1 MHVNSTDAITAIR
14 GAALTFTADPFLDDP
29 ASCVRYES
37 DAIVVMAK
45 GHIIDFGPAGEVAG
59 RLRAGTQVRH
69 YGDALIT
76 AGFVDAHVHYP
87 QTEIIA
93 SYGKQLLDWLNDY
106 TFPAER
112 AFADT
117 GHARRIAKSF
127 LQECLRAGTT
137 TSAVFCTVH
146 PGSVDMFFEEAEAL
160 GMRMLAGKVLMDRNA
175 PEALRDTAQSG
186 YDDSKALLQRWHGRG
201 RLLYCVTPRFAATS
215 SPAQLDAAGALW
227 REHPGTY
234 LQSHIAESRNE
245 VAWVKELFPERSAYL
260 DVYDHHGAL
269 GPRAIYGHGIW
280 LSERELARC
289 HETGTAIAHCP
300 TSNTFLGSGL
310 FRLHEARRA
319 PRSVRV
325 ALATD
330 IGGGTRFSMLATMHE
345 AYKVA
350 QLNGHALTATQAFYL
365 ATRGGAHALYL
376 DDRIGSIAP
385 GMEADV
391 VVLDL
396 KSTPLI
402 ARRMAHCRDLAEAL
416 FVQMT
421 LGDERAVRATYIAGR
436 LAYDRDGHQPADC

>member
-1 MHVNSTDAITAIR
+1 MTAKPIGAVTAIR
-14 GAALTFTADPFLDDP
+14 GGVLTFTGDPFLEDP
-29 ASCVRYES
+29 ASCTRYES
-37 DAIVVMAK
+37 DAIVVMAD
-45 GHIIDFGPAGEVAG
+45 GRILDFGPAQQVAA
-59 RLRAGTQVRH
+59 RIPAGTPVTH
-69 YGDALIT
+69 YADALIT

-93 SYGKQLLDWLNDY
+93 SYGKQLLDWLSAY
-106 TFPAER
+106 TFPAEQ
-112 AFADT
+112 AFAQPE
-117 GHARRIAKSF
+117 HARRVAKFF
-127 LQECLRAGTT
+127 LQECLRVGTT

-146 PGSVDMFFEEAEAL
+146 PGSVDAFFGEAEAL

-175 PEALRDTAQSG
+175 PEALCDTVQSG
-186 YDDSKALLQRWHGRG
+186 YDDSKAALLRWHDRG

-215 SPAQLDAAGALW
+215 SPAQLDAASALW

-234 LQSHIAESRNE
+234 LQSHIAENRNE
-245 VAWVKELFPERSAYL
+245 MAWVKELFPDRSGYL

-280 LSERELARC
+280 LNESELARC

-310 FRLHEARRA
+310 FKLHEARKA
-319 PRSVRV
+319 ARSVRV

-350 QLNGHALTATQAFYL
+350 QLNGQALTAAQAFYL

-376 DDRIGSIAP
+376 DDRIGSVAP
-385 GMEADV
+385 AMEADV

-402 ARRMAHCRDLAEAL
+402 ACRMQHCRDLTEAL

-421 LGDERAVRATYIAGR
+421 LGDDRAVRATYVAGR
-436 LAYDRDGHQPADC
+436 LAYDRDG

>member
-1 MHVNSTDAITAIR
+1 MLANSPGAVTAIR
-14 GAALTFTADPFLDDP
+14 GAALTFTGDPFLEDVE
-29 ASCVRYES
+29 SCMRYES
-37 DAIVVMAK
+37 DALVVMGNGRIA
-45 GHIIDFGPAGEVAG
+45 DFGPAAQVAS
-59 RLRAGTQVRH
+59 RLPAATRVTH
-69 YGDALIT
+69 YADALIT

-93 SYGKQLLDWLNDY
+93 SHGKQLLDWLNDY
-106 TFPAER
+106 TFPAEQ
-112 AFADT
+112 AFADA
-117 GHARRIAKSF
+117 GHARRVARFF
-127 LQECLRAGTT
+127 LRECLRAGTT
-137 TSAVFCTVH
+137 TAAVFCTVH
-146 PGSVDMFFEEAEAL
+146 PGSVDAFFEEAEKR

-175 PEALRDTAQSG
+175 PAALRDTPQSG
-186 YDDSKALLQRWHGRG
+186 YDDSKAALQRWHGRG

-215 SPAQLDAAGALW
+215 SPAQLDAASALW

-234 LQSHIAESRNE
+234 LQSHIAENRSE
-245 VAWVKELFPERSAYL
+245 IAWVRELFPDRSGYL

-280 LSERELARC
+280 LNESEWARC
-289 HETGTAIAHCP
+289 HQTGTAIAHCP

-310 FRLHEARRA
+310 FQLHDARKA
-319 PRSVRV
+319 ARSVRV

-350 QLNGHALTATQAFYL
+350 QLNGRTLTAAQAFYL

-376 DDRIGSIAP
+376 DDRIGSVAI

-402 ARRMAHCRDLAEAL
+402 AGRMRRCRDLAEAL

-421 LGDERAVRATYIAGR
+421 LGDERAVRATYVAGR
-436 LAYDRDGHQPADC
+436 LAYDRDVGLLE